1 MSQKITTYLLSIF
14 CLINLAKAQSI
25 DTEQVF
31 SNLHGIKDAFDM
43 KRNRTVYYEVEG
55 YNIYVGNTVAA
66 LDEKGLQKIK
76 RQYKI
81 DPQAKVSSIPEF
93 SNSKILFHSL
103 QLTPEVKQSKI
114 YYLTAL
120 DNNVKVI
127 LLQTFNERDEQLE
140 KLMVK
145 SILEDKIP
153 NEVFTTSQADSIN
166 FAGRSIR
173 LGSACDWIDAHNI
186 QCPYLGQMNWAE
198 FSNQGKAED
207 MIKNRLAVTQSKSIG
222 QTLQQDTINVVFEGQ
237 ETQAIKLTYKLKV
250 PKIVTGGSNV
260 LIVYYVATKVRDKY
274 IACVLS
280 HYTNEAKVNEL
291 PKLLALVMKL
301 K

>member
-1 MSQKITTYLLSIF
+1 MTRKIVAYILYLF
-14 CLINLAKAQSI
+14 CFISLAKAQNI
-25 DTEQVF
+25 DTEKVF
-31 SNLHGIKDAFDM
+31 SNVHGIKDAFDM
-43 KRNRTVYYEVEG
+43 KRKRTVYYEVEG
-55 YNIYVGNTVAA
+55 YNIYVANTVAA

-81 DPQAKVSSIPEF
+81 DQQAKIVQDPEF
-93 SNSKILFHSL
+93 SNAKILFHSL
-103 QLTPEVKQSKI
+103 PLAPEVILSKV
-114 YYLTAL
+114 YYLTVI

-127 LLQTFNERDEQLE
+127 LLQTFNKRDEQLE

-166 FAGRSIR
+166 FAGRSIK
-173 LGSACDWIDAHNI
+173 LGSACDWMDAHNL

-198 FSNQGKAED
+198 FRDQGKAEE
-207 MIKNRLAVTQSKSIG
+207 MIKNQLAITQSKSIG
-222 QTLQQDTINVVFEGQ
+222 QTLQQDTINVIFEGQ
-237 ETQAIKLTYKLKV
+237 PTKATRLTYKLKV

-260 LIVYYVATKVRDKY
+260 LIVYYVATRVRDKY

-280 HYTNEAKVNEL
+280 HYTDEAKVNEL
-291 PKLLALVMKL
+291 PKLLAEVISL